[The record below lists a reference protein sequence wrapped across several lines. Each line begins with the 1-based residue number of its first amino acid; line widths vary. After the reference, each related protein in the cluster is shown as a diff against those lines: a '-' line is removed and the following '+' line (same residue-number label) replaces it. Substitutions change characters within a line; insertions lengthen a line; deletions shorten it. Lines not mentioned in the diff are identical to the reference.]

1 MDEVTLTSKGQV
13 TIPVKVRRA
22 LGLGTSSRLKVTF
35 DTETQS
41 LTMSKVLSPRELVA
55 RTSQLPRK
63 DIPPVTD
70 VDAYYQ
76 EHRHGDVK

>member
-22 LGLGTSSRLKVTF
+22 LGLDTSSRLLVTF
-35 DTETQS
+35 DADTQS

-55 RTSQLPRK
+55 MTSRLERK
-63 DIPPVTD
+63 EIPPVTD

-76 EHRHGDVK
+76 EHRYRNES